1 MEGGEGVATN
11 ILSDRLERLAAQ
23 GILAKSRMAADRRK
37 FVYRLTKKGIDLA
50 PVLVEMIVW
59 GARYEK
65 TDAPP
70 AVVRQM
76 ELHREEF
83 LLGVMKQWDEGPS
96 GAAL

>member
-11 ILSDRLERLAAQ
+11 ILSDRLERLVAQ